1 MDNGYWTTGLIW
13 ASARQSDWDED
24 CHLQS
29 NHEDGKDLARVIDG
43 MNIQV
48 RLDPGGK
55 GWLKDGGL
63 VKKTQDQVDGVK
75 DQGWIAKNGKN
86 PSMTAVLDFEPSL

>member
-1 MDNGYWTTGLIW
+1 M
-13 ASARQSDWDED
+13 RQSDWDED

-29 NHEDGKDLARVIDG
+29 NHEDDKDLARVIVG
-43 MNIQV
+43 MHVQV

-55 GWLKDGGL
+55 GWLKDGSL

-75 DQGWIAKNGKN
+75 DQGWIAKNGRN